1 MVRTLHRKLARDL
14 WRLRSQ
20 CLTIALLVGC
30 GIASFVA
37 AVSAAASVQASR
49 DAFYAQARFADVF
62 TRLKAAPRPV
72 LDRLRELP
80 GVATV
85 EGRVVGDYRVMIE
98 GSDEAVVAHFVS
110 ISWPEEARLNQT
122 MILSGR
128 QVEPGSSDEIVLSAT
143 FAETWNL
150 RPGSTLTAIING
162 RLAKVRIVGVAVSPE
177 FVWASQ
183 PRTGLPDPWHFGVA
197 WMDGDAL
204 AKALG
209 LVGGFNDVA
218 IQLAVNADEQE
229 TLHRVDAILEPYG
242 GLGAVGR
249 ADQPSSRLVDQKIG
263 QLQKTARTLPMI
275 FLGVAAFLL
284 HVLLSRIV
292 GTQREQI
299 ATLKALGYRTR
310 ELTAHYLQLSLAI
323 CALGVVFGWGLGVLG
338 SKSIL
343 VVYARY
349 FRFSSYLFR
358 FDAGSIAVATCVA
371 VAAGVGGTFAA
382 VRKAVAVPPAEAMR
396 PEAPPTYHRTSFDR
410 AYALFRP
417 VARMVLRDAARR
429 PWRLLLSAAS
439 IALATAIVV
448 AGSIMGD
455 SMDEVLRLQ
464 FEVSHR
470 EAVTVVLDEARPW
483 RAVRDA
489 AHIPGVRYAEGE
501 RQVPVRLRAGHRTRT
516 TAILGI
522 ADGMDQHRLLG
533 ADRRPLHLPPT
544 GLSLSRPLGES
555 LGVQAGDEVEI
566 EVLES
571 DRRKVRLPVGTLV
584 DDFLGIAAYMDATE
598 LSRLMGE
605 TVRANVVLLA
615 VDPGDIDE
623 VVQRLNDLPAVASV
637 SRPSVDRGLVRA
649 EEGDVL
655 VVMQVILA
663 LFAAAIA
670 VGVVYNNARIAY
682 ELRSRDLAT
691 MRILG
696 FTRGELAVVLLG
708 EQAIQVVLGVGPGLY
723 LGRAI
728 GGLSLKSIDRELFR
742 IPISV
747 APASYVGGACVVLL
761 AALLSALV
769 VRRQSDRLDLVAV
782 LKARD

>member
-1 MVRTLHRKLARDL
+1 VVRTLRRKLVRDL
-14 WRLRSQ
+14 FRLRYQ

-37 AVSAAASVQASR
+37 AVSAAASVTASR
-49 DAFYAQARFADVF
+49 DAFYTDARFADVF
-62 TRLKAAPRPV
+62 AHLKSAPRPV

-85 EGRVVGDYRVMIE
+85 TGRVVGDFRLMID

-110 ISWPEEARLNQT
+110 VGAAAETELDRTLIV
-122 MILSGR
+122 SGR

-143 FAETWNL
+143 FAETWKL
-150 RPGSTLTAIING
+150 LPGQAVTAVING
-162 RLAKVRIVGVAVSPE
+162 RRAKLRIVGIAVSPE
-177 FVWASQ
+177 FVWASD

-197 WMDGDAL
+197 WMDGEAL
-204 AKALG
+204 AEAMG
-209 LVGGFNDVA
+209 LVGGFNDVT
-218 IQLAVNADEQE
+218 IQLAVGADERE
-229 TLHRVDAILEPYG
+229 TIDRVDTVLDPYG

-249 ADQPSSRLVDQKIG
+249 ADQPSSKLVDQKIG
-263 QLQKTARTLPMI
+263 QLRKTARTLPVI
-275 FLGVAAFLL
+275 FLAVAAFLL

-299 ATLKALGYRTR
+299 ATMKAIGYRTR
-310 ELTAHYLQLSLAI
+310 ELTMHYLELALAI
-323 CALGVVFGWGLGVLG
+323 CALGVVFGWALGVLG
-338 SKSIL
+338 AKSIL
-343 VVYARY
+343 GVYARY
-349 FRFSSYLFR
+349 FRFPSYLFR
-358 FDAGSIAVATCVA
+358 FDAWTIAVATGVA
-371 VAAGVGGTFAA
+371 VVAGVGGTFSA
-382 VRKAVAVPPAEAMR
+382 VRRAVAIPPAEAMR
-396 PEAPPTYHRTSFDR
+396 PEAPPTYHPSPLDR
-410 AYALFRP
+410 AYALLRP
-417 VARMVLRDAARR
+417 VSRMVLRDAARR

-439 IALATAIVV
+439 IALATSIVV
-448 AGSIMGD
+448 AGSVMSD
-455 SMDEVLRLQ
+455 SVDEVLRLQ

-470 EAVTVVLDEARPW
+470 EAITVTLDGSRPW
-483 RAVRDA
+483 RAVRGL
-489 AHIPGVRYAEGE
+489 AHLPGVRYAEGE

-516 TAILGI
+516 TGILGVG
-522 ADGMDQHRLLG
+522 DGMDLYRLLG
-533 ADRRPLHLPPT
+533 PDHLPLRLPAA

-555 LGVQAGDEVEI
+555 LGVKAGDDLDV

-571 DRRKVRLPVGTLV
+571 DRRRVRVKVAALV
-584 DDFLGIAAYMDATE
+584 DDFLGIAAYMGSTE
-598 LSRLMGE
+598 LSGLMGE
-605 TVRANVVLLA
+605 RPRANVVLLA
-615 VDPGDIDE
+615 VDPRDIDE
-623 VVQRLNDLPAVASV
+623 VIERLNDLPAVAAV

-663 LFAAAIA
+663 LFSAAIA
-670 VGVVYNNARIAY
+670 VGVVYNNARIAF

-696 FTRGELAVVLLG
+696 FTRGELAFVLLG

-723 LGRAI
+723 LGRAL
-728 GGLSLKSIDRELFR
+728 GGLSLRSIDQELLR
-742 IPISV
+742 IPLAV
-747 APASYVGGACVVLL
+747 APTSYVGAACVVLL

>member
-1 MVRTLHRKLARDL
+1 MRTLRRKLVRDL
-14 WRLRSQ
+14 WRLRYQ

-49 DAFYAQARFADVF
+49 DAFYAEARFANVF
-62 TRLKAAPRPV
+62 GRLKAAPRPV
-72 LDRLRELP
+72 IERLRELP
-80 GVATV
+80 GVATA
-85 EGRVVGDYRVMIE
+85 EARVVGDYRVVIE

-110 ISWPEEARLNQT
+110 VSWPEETRLNQT
-122 MILSGR
+122 MIQSGR
-128 QVEPGSSDEIVLSAT
+128 QVEPGTSDEVVLSAT

-150 RPGSTLTAIING
+150 VPGSALTAIING
-162 RLAKVRIVGVAVSPE
+162 RFAKLKVVGVAVSPE
-177 FVWASQ
+177 FVWASA
-183 PRTGLPDPWHFGVA
+183 PRTGLPDPWHFGIA
-197 WMDGDAL
+197 WMDGEAL
-204 AKALG
+204 AKAMG
-209 LVGGFNDVA
+209 LVGGFNDVT
-218 IQLAVNADEQE
+218 IQLAVGADEQE
-229 TLHRVDAILEPYG
+229 TISRVDAILEPYG
-242 GLGAVGR
+242 GLGSVGR

-263 QLQKTARTLPMI
+263 QLQKTARTLPVI

-284 HVLLSRIV
+284 HMLLSRIV

-310 ELTAHYLQLSLAI
+310 ELTAHFLEFALAI

-343 VVYARY
+343 TVYARY
-349 FRFSSYLFR
+349 FRFPSYLFR
-358 FDAGSIAVATCVA
+358 FEASTIAVATCVA
-371 VAAGVGGTFAA
+371 VAAGVGGTFFA
-382 VRKAVAVPPAEAMR
+382 VHKAVAIPPAEAMR
-396 PEAPPTYHRTSFDR
+396 PEAPPSYHRTSFDR
-410 AYALFRP
+410 VYALLRP
-417 VARMVLRDAARR
+417 VARMVVRDAARR

-439 IALATAIVV
+439 ISLATAIVV
-448 AGSIMGD
+448 AGSVMGD
-455 SMDEVLRLQ
+455 SVDEVLRLQ

-470 EAVTVVLDEARPW
+470 EAITVTLDAARPW

-489 AHIPGVRYAEGE
+489 AHIPGVRSAEGE
-501 RQVPVRLRAGHRTRT
+501 RQVPVRLRAGPRSRT

-522 ADGMDQHRLLG
+522 AEAMDLHRLLG
-533 ADRRPLHLPPT
+533 ADRLPLRLPAN

-555 LGVQAGDEVEI
+555 LGLEAGDEVDI

-571 DRRKVRLPVGTLV
+571 DRRKVRVPVAALV

-598 LSRLMGE
+598 LSHLMGE
-605 TVRANVVLLA
+605 TPRANVVLLA
-615 VDPGDIDE
+615 VDPLDVDE
-623 VVQRLNDLPAVASV
+623 VTQRLNNLPAVASV
-637 SRPSVDRGLVRA
+637 SRPSVDRGLERA

-708 EQAIQVVLGVGPGLY
+708 EQAIQVVLGIGPGMY
-723 LGRAI
+723 LGRAL
-728 GGLSLKSIDRELFR
+728 GGLSLKSIDRELLR
-742 IPISV
+742 VPISV

-761 AALLSALV
+761 AALVSALV
-769 VRRQSDRLDLVAV
+769 VRRQSDKLDLVAV

>member
-1 MVRTLHRKLARDL
+1 M
-14 WRLRSQ
+14 
-20 CLTIALLVGC
+20 G
-30 GIASFVA
+30 
-37 AVSAAASVQASR
+37 
-49 DAFYAQARFADVF
+49 
-62 TRLKAAPRPV
+62 
-72 LDRLRELP
+72 
-80 GVATV
+80 
-85 EGRVVGDYRVMIE
+85 
-98 GSDEAVVAHFVS
+98 
-110 ISWPEEARLNQT
+110 
-122 MILSGR
+122 
-128 QVEPGSSDEIVLSAT
+128 
-143 FAETWNL
+143 
-150 RPGSTLTAIING
+150 
-162 RLAKVRIVGVAVSPE
+162 
-177 FVWASQ
+177 
-183 PRTGLPDPWHFGVA
+183 
-197 WMDGDAL
+197 
-204 AKALG
+204 
-209 LVGGFNDVA
+209 
-218 IQLAVNADEQE
+218 ADEQE
-229 TLHRVDAILEPYG
+229 TIDRVDGVLEPYG

-249 ADQPSSRLVDQKIG
+249 ADQPSSRLVDQKVG
-263 QLQKTARTLPMI
+263 QLQKTARTLPII

-310 ELTAHYLQLSLAI
+310 ELTAHYLEFALAI

-343 VVYARY
+343 LVYARY
-349 FRFSSYLFR
+349 FRFPSYLFR
-358 FDAGSIAVATCVA
+358 FDAWTIAVATCVA
-371 VAAGVGGTFAA
+371 VAAGVGGTFLS
-382 VRKAVAVPPAEAMR
+382 VRKAVAIPPAEAMR
-396 PEAPPTYHRTSFDR
+396 PEAPPSYHRTPLDR
-410 AYALFRP
+410 VYALLRP

-429 PWRLLLSAAS
+429 PSRLLLSAAS
-439 IALATAIVV
+439 ISLATAIVV
-448 AGSIMGD
+448 AGSVMGD
-455 SMDEVLRLQ
+455 SVDEVLRLQ

-470 EAVTVVLDEARPW
+470 EAITVTLDESRPW

-522 ADGMDQHRLLG
+522 AEGMDLHRLLG
-533 ADRRPLHLPPT
+533 ADHLPLRLPPT

-555 LGVQAGDEVEI
+555 LGVKAGDQVDL

-571 DRRKVRLPVGTLV
+571 DRRKVRVPVAALV

-598 LSRLMGE
+598 LSHLMGE
-605 TVRANVVLLA
+605 TARANVVLLA
-615 VDPGDIDE
+615 VDPRDVDE
-623 VVQRLNDLPAVASV
+623 VTQRLNDLPAVASV

-663 LFAAAIA
+663 LFSAAIA
-670 VGVVYNNARIAY
+670 VGVVYNNARIAF

-728 GGLSLKSIDRELFR
+728 GGLSLKSIDRELLR
-742 IPISV
+742 IPLAVS
-747 APASYVGGACVVLL
+747 PASYVGAACVVLL

-769 VRRQSDRLDLVAV
+769 VRSQSDRLDLVAV